1 MPPVESRFG
10 QIGPYQLERAIART
24 AHALLYQA
32 RDVRTGQE
40 AAVKV
45 ALPTLDR
52 AVFRQEKS
60 LLARLKHPNIVSI
73 LDSGTAMGDGSLWY
87 AMEFVRGGTLS
98 EFSKSGGPKPAP
110 GVKRRVDGAYLERVE
125 FLTEKI
131 CGALA
136 HLHIQGLVHGDVKPD
151 NVLIREDGTP
161 VLIDFGAATE
171 FAATGRDRFKVDAHI
186 TGTAAYMAPEQIR
199 GDFVDARV
207 DLYALGCVLFELVCG
222 RPPFVGSRQE
232 CIAQHLGS
240 AAPSVQEFAEGVP
253 DHLAEL
259 IERLLQKRP
268 KQRVGYADDVVPLL
282 RSSQAEASLSGL
294 PYLHRSD
301 FYGQAEALAVVERA
315 FQSLE
320 DAPARLILVSGESG
334 MGKTR
339 FLLEASQL
347 AQRQGLNLLTAE
359 CRELLSSSDRPNA
372 AVDAGPLHP
381 FERVLEDWADLS
393 MHQLSHP
400 DASDPVAALAPLFPV
415 VAQVFGVNADGAE
428 TSTNEAFRLRTAML
442 HVLRRLLAQGPTV
455 LAIDDLHWADPLS
468 LGVLRELLGD
478 AALSLPLV
486 CVCTVRREHQEQVLA
501 KLGHEESGSSPRVRT
516 IELELLSRGQTAE
529 VVSDLLGVEAPDHT
543 IVDAVFRVSE
553 GQPFM
558 VGEILRSAIAKD
570 VVVRNES
577 GAWGVKRTN
586 EEVLRALELE
596 IPRSLE
602 SLIAQRCAD
611 LSPLANSVLR
621 VASALGRDFRQD
633 VVSRITS
640 DLSGHDQT
648 EILLGLEEL
657 VRRQVL
663 VKSESTKYRFVHDRL
678 RELPYLALTDTER
691 RRIHLHAAA
700 TLEAMGAGVNPPME
714 ATSAGLHWSRV
725 GVHDRAAACF
735 GRAADAARVAFAHE
749 QAGAM
754 YQAALRELDATE
766 DPPAPLRS
774 RLWEGL
780 GDVQLRVGD
789 NENAEHAFRA
799 AIEAFPE
806 QSVSRRAELMQK
818 VARTLQN
825 RFLAQAAL
833 ETLRG
838 AEAVLEGAPGHREL
852 CASIHID
859 RAWIHYWHGEVAEM
873 ETALAKVPEKVEQT
887 FGPELQT
894 RYFEV
899 LTLSGFR
906 REKYRVSAQTVDAAR
921 RALSA
926 ARLTRDSQALMTSQW
941 MLGLALLFAGDLQGG
956 EVALTQ
962 AAELA
967 SKRGDAKHERGARA
981 YLALVYRLRG
991 DVQTVRDRCEALLAT
1006 APSGLLAVWT
1016 ALSDANL
1023 GWTSLRLG
1031 QFEEARAHLDKA
1043 RAFWRSMPSPYPLQW
1058 TGLLPYLELQLR
1070 QGEAEWVDTARQLLE
1085 EGLHPLP
1092 DPIASALNEALR
1104 CEAAKD
1110 TELALGCA
1118 WKAVDLS
1125 RSRGLA

>member
-24 AHALLYQA
+24 AQALLYQA
-32 RDVRTGQE
+32 KDVRTGQE

-52 AVFRQEKS
+52 ALFRQEKS

-73 LDSGTAMGDGSLWY
+73 LDSGMTSGDGSLWY

-98 EFSKSGGPKPAP
+98 DLAKSVAKPAP
-110 GVKRRVDGAYLERVE
+110 GVKRRVDPAYIERVE
-125 FLTEKI
+125 FLTEKV
-131 CGALA
+131 CGALG
-136 HLHIQGLVHGDVKPD
+136 HLHLQGLVHGDVKPD
-151 NVLIREDGTP
+151 NILVREDGTP

-240 AAPSVQEFAEGVP
+240 DAPPVHHYVEGVP
-253 DHLAEL
+253 DHLSEL

-268 KQRVGYADDVVPLL
+268 KQRIGYADDVVPLL
-282 RSSQAEASLSGL
+282 RTSRAEASFSGL

-301 FYGQAEALAVVERA
+301 FYGQADALSVVERA
-315 FQSLE
+315 FEGIL
-320 DAPARLILVSGESG
+320 DAPAGLILVSGDSG

-381 FERVLEDWADLS
+381 FERVLEDWADLTI
-393 MHQLSHP
+393 HQLSLNP
-400 DASDPVAALAPLFPV
+400 DTSDPVAALAPLFPV
-415 VAQVFGVNADGAE
+415 VAQVFGINSAAE
-428 TSTNEAFRLRTAML
+428 TATNEAFRLRTAML
-442 HVLRRLLAQGPTV
+442 HVLRRLAVQGPTV
-455 LAIDDLHWADPLS
+455 LAIDDVHWADPLS

-478 AALSLPLV
+478 AALSLPLL
-486 CVCTVRREHQEQVLA
+486 CICTVRREHQAQVLA
-501 KLGHEESGSSPRVRT
+501 RLGHGESGSSPRVRT
-516 IELELLSRGQTAE
+516 LELELLSRGQTAD

-543 IVDAVFRVSE
+543 IVDAVYRVSE

-558 VGEILRSAIAKD
+558 VGELLRSAIAKE
-570 VVVRNES
+570 VVVRNDS

-586 EEVLRALELE
+586 EEVVRALELE

-611 LSPLANSVLR
+611 LSPQANRVLR

-640 DLSGHDQT
+640 DLSGHDHA

-663 VKSESTKYRFVHDRL
+663 VKSESEKYRFVHDRL
-678 RELPYLALTDTER
+678 RELPYMALSDSER

-700 TLEAMGAGVNPPME
+700 TLEAMGAGASPPMD

-749 QAGAM
+749 QAVAM
-754 YQAALRELDATE
+754 YEAALRELDDTE

-780 GDVQLRVGD
+780 GDVLLRVGD
-789 NENAEHAFRA
+789 NEKAEQALRGA
-799 AIEAFPE
+799 VDAFPE
-806 QSVSRRAELMQK
+806 LSVPRRAELMQK
-818 VARTLQN
+818 IARTLQN
-825 RFLAQAAL
+825 RFMAQAAL
-833 ETLRG
+833 DALRG
-838 AEAVLEGAPGHREL
+838 AEAVLENAPGHREL
-852 CASIHID
+852 YASIQIE

-873 ETALAKVPEKVEQT
+873 EVALAKVPESVEQT

-899 LTLSGFR
+899 LTLAGFR
-906 REKYRVSAQTVDAAR
+906 REKYRVTAQTVDAAR
-921 RALSA
+921 RALAA
-926 ARLTRDSQALMTSQW
+926 ARLTRDTQALMTSQW
-941 MLGLALLFAGDLQGG
+941 MLGLALLFAGDLQGA
-956 EVALTQ
+956 EPALTQ
-962 AAELA
+962 SAELA
-967 SKRGDAKHERGARA
+967 SKRGDAKHERATRA

-991 DVQTVRDRCEALLAT
+991 DVQTVRDQCEALLST
-1006 APSGLLAVWT
+1006 APTGLLAVWT

-1031 QFEEARAHLDKA
+1031 EFDEARTHLDKA

-1070 QGEAEWVDTARQLLE
+1070 QGETEWVDTARQLLDE
-1085 EGLHPLP
+1085 ALHPLP
-1092 DPIASALNEALR
+1092 DPIATALNEALR
-1104 CEAAKD
+1104 CEAAQN
-1110 TELALGCA
+1110 TELAIGCA